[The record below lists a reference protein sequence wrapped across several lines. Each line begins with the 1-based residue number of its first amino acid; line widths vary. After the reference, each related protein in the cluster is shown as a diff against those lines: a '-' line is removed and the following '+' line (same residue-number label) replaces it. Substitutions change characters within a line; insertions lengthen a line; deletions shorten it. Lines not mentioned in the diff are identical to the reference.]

1 MWQENYG
8 IAGSARDFMYK
19 VYGWMSAALAVTTAV
34 AYYIATTPAI
44 YVPLFKSQGLF
55 FVVALAQIG
64 IVVFLSWKKDE
75 LSYPGMVF
83 AFLMYAALV
92 GITTSAVLIVYTFNS
107 VALAFGITAGMF
119 SSMALYGYFT
129 KADLSSM
136 GNILLMGLW
145 GLVIAMFANMWFQSS
160 EMQYWISI
168 VAVGL
173 FTLLTAYDV
182 QKIKHMGQYL
192 LADAETR
199 GKASVLGALT
209 LYLDFINL
217 FLHLVQ
223 LFGKKK

>member
-217 FLHLVQ
+217 FIHLVQ

>member
-1 MWQENYG
+1 MWQGNYG
-8 IAGSARDFMYK
+8 VAGSARDFMYK
-19 VYGWMSAALAVTTAV
+19 VYGWMASALAVTTGV
-34 AYYIATTPAI
+34 AYYIASTPAI

-55 FVVALAQIG
+55 FVIALAQIG
-64 IVVFLSWKKDE
+64 VVLFLSWKKDE
-75 LSYPGMVF
+75 LSYSGMVF
-83 AFLMYAALV
+83 AFLIYAALV

-119 SSMALYGYFT
+119 SSMALYGYVT
-129 KADLSSM
+129 KSDLSSM

-182 QKIKHMGQYL
+182 QKIKHMGQYMMV
-192 LADAETR
+192 DAETR